1 MSGQI
6 NKQPEEWSVKGNIA
20 PEELS
25 NPTSNDVFELHNCSI
40 TLLTP
45 VIVEGR
51 SLTPLQINS
60 SF

>member
-1 MSGQI
+1 MSNPIG
-6 NKQPEEWSVKGNIA
+6 WSVKGNIA

-25 NPTSNDVFELHNCSI
+25 NPPSSEVFDLHNCSI

-45 VIVEGR
+45 VIVEGS
-51 SLTPLQINS
+51 SLTPLRINS

>member
-25 NPTSNDVFELHNCSI
+25 NAPSSEVFDLHNCSI

-45 VIVEGR
+45 VTVEGR
-51 SLTPLQINS
+51 ILTPLRINS